1 MRQDTCQDVWSTCNP
16 GSGCHLGLSPARG
29 SCGRH
34 ECGPGLSVDEGGGC
48 VGKLDFNFK
57 ILSPEVMQ

>member
-29 SCGRH
+29 SCGCH

-48 VGKLDFNFK
+48 VGKLDFNF
-57 ILSPEVMQ
+57 